1 MIKFYCISCGQ
12 EIQVSDKYAGKQ
24 FKCPK
29 CLEVN
34 TAPNISEAAVGQAD
48 IPVADIALDASGH
61 DITGQQEFYYAGF
74 WLRFV
79 AALID
84 SLVLTAGGMV
94 LGGFLGCLIG
104 GALGA
109 ARVDI
114 QTIQAVSGVVGYII
128 GIILNWLYFTLFECS
143 SRQATL
149 GKMALGIIVTDMDG
163 NRISFGRANGR
174 YWGKIISSLTLFI
187 GYIMAGFTEKKQ
199 ALHDMMA
206 GCLVVKK

>member
-1 MIKFYCISCGQ
+1 MIKFYCSSCGQ
-12 EIQVSDKYAGKQ
+12 GIQVYDKYAGRQ

-34 TAPNISEAAVGQAD
+34 TAPNISEAAVGQAG
-48 IPVADIALDASGH
+48 IPVADIALGASGH
-61 DITGQQEFYYAGF
+61 DITGQRGFYYAGF

-79 AALID
+79 ASVID
-84 SLVLTAGGMV
+84 SLVLMAGGLV
-94 LGGFLGCLIG
+94 VGAIVGFAMGTV
-104 GALGA
+104 LGA
-109 ARVDI
+109 AGTDMP
-114 QTIQAVSGVVGYII
+114 TIQSVCGAVGYMI
-128 GIILNWLYFTLFECS
+128 GIILNWLYYTLFECS

-174 YWGKIISSLTLFI
+174 YWGKIISGLTLGI
-187 GYIMAGFTEKKQ
+187 GYIMAGFTERKQ

>member
-1 MIKFYCISCGQ
+1 MIKFYCINCGQ
-12 EIQVSDKYAGKQ
+12 EIQVSDEYAGKQ

-29 CLEVN
+29 CLKVN

-48 IPVADIALDASGH
+48 VPVAGFAQDASGH

-79 AALID
+79 AFVID
-84 SLVLTAGGMV
+84 SLVLAAGGFV
-94 LGGFLGCLIG
+94 VGAIVGFVT
-104 GALGA
+104 GAVLGA
-109 ARVDI
+109 AGTDMP
-114 QTIQAVSGVVGYII
+114 TIRSVCGAFGYII

-174 YWGKIISSLTLFI
+174 YWGKIISALLLFI
-187 GYIMAGFTEKKQ
+187 GYIMAGFTRKKQ

>member
-48 IPVADIALDASGH
+48 IPVADITLDAGGH

-149 GKMALGIIVTDMDG
+149 GKMALGITVTDMDG
-163 NRISFGRANGR
+163 SRISFGRANGR

>member
-12 EIQVSDKYAGKQ
+12 EIQVSAENAGRQ
-24 FKCPK
+24 CKCPK
-29 CLEVN
+29 CQAAN
-34 TAPNISEAAVGQAD
+34 TVPNIGQEPLGQEA
-48 IPVADIALDASGH
+48 IPVAGIAQDSSG
-61 DITGQQEFYYAGF
+61 QEAVVRIAPTYAGF

-79 AALID
+79 AAVID
-84 SLVLTAGGMV
+84 SFVMAVGGMV

-114 QTIQAVSGVVGYII
+114 RTIQGVIAVIGYIS
-128 GIILNWLYFTLFECS
+128 GIVMNWLYSTLLESS

-149 GKMALGIIVTDMDG
+149 GKMALGLIVTDMDG
-163 NRISFGRANGR
+163 NRISFARANGR
-174 YWGKIISSLTLFI
+174 YWGKIISGLTLFI